1 MWFLCFCVFV
11 LCVFEFLCFLCFC
24 VLCSCVFVRRSGA
37 SIGAARPNGASWRR
51 FGIGATEALRG
62 RVAAGRLND
71 RFLSQNRLL
80 FNRVRLP
87 CHVRSDRKIA
97 RNGIAAPA
105 YYRSTGGMEQLVQR
119 LASALSRI
127 FACWVA
133 RLPPFSNKG
142 VVNAGVRTLSA
153 ANRGRRHT
161 DGHGGEK
168 RGHEEVVARGHADD
182 LVAEGIQASHDSGGA
197 PARAEDDHA
206 LFAHTSALQEQVL
219 DDLPDSGY

>member
-1 MWFLCFCVFV
+1 
-11 LCVFEFLCFLCFC
+11 
-24 VLCSCVFVRRSGA
+24 
-37 SIGAARPNGASWRR
+37 
-51 FGIGATEALRG
+51 
-62 RVAAGRLND
+62 
-71 RFLSQNRLL
+71 
-80 FNRVRLP
+80 
-87 CHVRSDRKIA
+87 
-97 RNGIAAPA
+97 
-105 YYRSTGGMEQLVQR
+105 MEQLVQR

-133 RLPPFSNKG
+133 RLTPFSNKG

-153 ANRGRRHT
+153 AIRGRRHT

-168 RGHEEVVARGHADD
+168 RGHEEVVARGHADN